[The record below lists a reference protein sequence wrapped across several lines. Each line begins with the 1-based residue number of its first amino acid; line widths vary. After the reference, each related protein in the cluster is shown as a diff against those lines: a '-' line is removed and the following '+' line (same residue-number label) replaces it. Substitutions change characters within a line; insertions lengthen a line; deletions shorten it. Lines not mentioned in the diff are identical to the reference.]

1 MPQKMIFQF
10 AENKHQNKRQSHVAK
25 RHKNKRL
32 KRSIKPRINIT
43 RRPRKIHN
51 RHHTGN
57 RTRMKHKNHLIRVC
71 LNRPPRRTRQNNPP
85 HPQRAFRDQINDP
98 KLKAE
103 VRGFIGQEAMHSLE
117 HIAMNQHV
125 RDQGMPVEEM
135 EKDLKV
141 ILDLARRLP
150 KRHQL
155 AVTCALEHITAM
167 MADMLLER
175 DDVREDM
182 HETMRPLWVWHAI
195 EETEHKAVAYDVF
208 QQVGG
213 TYAERAF
220 YQLFATAALGVVA
233 TWFTGRMVMKDRKH
247 FSVKRAAKGMWRM
260 WGKDGAFSSLIP
272 AWAEYFKPDFHPWDK
287 DNSELIGRFKAQI
300 QQYIAPQYKNG
311 NRRTLQ

>member
-1 MPQKMIFQF
+1 MQTSTN
-10 AENKHQNKRQSHVAK
+10 ATTARKRPTRGQASHTPDNVA
-25 RHKNKRL
+25 
-32 KRSIKPRINIT
+32 IKPQRMGFEFDGQV
-43 RRPRKIHN
+43 PRYW
-51 RHHTGN
+51 
-57 RTRMKHKNHLIRVC
+57 
-71 LNRPPRRTRQNNPP
+71 LNESPFLTHMMNALSVLFPEGEQFFVDSV
-85 HPQRAFRDQINDP
+85 RAYRDSIDDP

-117 HIAMNQHV
+117 HDAMNAHV
-125 RDQGMPVEEM
+125 REQGMPVEEM
-135 EKDLKV
+135 ERDLRV
-141 ILDLARRLP
+141 ILGVAKKLP

-155 AVTCALEHITAM
+155 AITCALEHMTAM

-182 HETMRPLWVWHAI
+182 HESMRPLWTWHAI

-220 YQLFATAALGVVA
+220 YQVFSTTALALVGS
-233 TWFTGRMVMKDRKH
+233 WYTGRMMLRDRANV
-247 FSVKRAAKGMWRM
+247 SVSDTAKGLWRM
-260 WGKDGAFSSLIP
+260 WGVKGTFSSLAP
-272 AWAEYFKPDFHPWDK
+272 TWLEYFKPGFHPWDK

-300 QQYIAPQYKNG
+300 QSAIAPQYRNG

>member
-1 MPQKMIFQF
+1 MLTTT
-10 AENKHQNKRQSHVAK
+10 QSKQGARASHTPDNVA
-25 RHKNKRL
+25 
-32 KRSIKPRINIT
+32 IKPQRMGFEFGKEV
-43 RRPRKIHN
+43 PRYWLDNNYLIS
-51 RHHTGN
+51 HTMNALSVLFPEGEQFF
-57 RTRMKHKNHLIRVC
+57 VDSV
-71 LNRPPRRTRQNNPP
+71 
-85 HPQRAFRDQINDP
+85 RAFRDQINDP
-98 KLKAE
+98 KLKE
-103 VRGFIGQEAMHSLE
+103 DVRGFIGQEAMHSLE

-135 EKDLKV
+135 ERDLKV
-141 ILDLARRLP
+141 ILDLARKLP

-182 HETMRPLWVWHAI
+182 HESMRPLWVWHAI

-233 TWFTGRMVMKDRKH
+233 TWYTGRMVMKDRKH
-247 FSVKRAAKGMWRM
+247 FTVKDSAKGMWRM
-260 WGKDGAFSSLIP
+260 WGRNGAFSSLIP
-272 AWAEYFKPDFHPWDK
+272 AWAEYFKPGFHPWDK
-287 DNSELIGRFKAQI
+287 DNSELIGRFKSQI
-300 QQYIAPQYKNG
+300 QQYIAPQYKKG

>member
-1 MPQKMIFQF
+1 MLTTAHANGQAK
-10 AENKHQNKRQSHVAK
+10 ASHTPDNVA
-25 RHKNKRL
+25 
-32 KRSIKPRINIT
+32 IKPQRMGFEFDEKV
-43 RRPRKIHN
+43 PRYWLDNNYLIS
-51 RHHTGN
+51 HTMNALSVLFPEGEQFF
-57 RTRMKHKNHLIRVC
+57 VDSV
-71 LNRPPRRTRQNNPP
+71 
-85 HPQRAFRDQINDP
+85 RAFRDQINDP

-141 ILDLARRLP
+141 ILDLARKLP

-247 FSVKRAAKGMWRM
+247 FSVKGTAKGMWRM

-300 QQYIAPQYKNG
+300 QQYIAPQYKGG

>member
-1 MPQKMIFQF
+1 MLTTAHANGQTN
-10 AENKHQNKRQSHVAK
+10 ASHTPDNVA
-25 RHKNKRL
+25 
-32 KRSIKPRINIT
+32 IKPQRMGFEFDEKV
-43 RRPRKIHN
+43 PRYWLDNNYLIS
-51 RHHTGN
+51 HTMNALSVLFPEGEQFF
-57 RTRMKHKNHLIRVC
+57 VDSV
-71 LNRPPRRTRQNNPP
+71 
-85 HPQRAFRDQINDP
+85 RAFRDQINDP

-125 RDQGMPVEEM
+125 RDQGMPVDEM

-141 ILDLARRLP
+141 ILDLARKLP

-182 HETMRPLWVWHAI
+182 HESMRPLWVWHAI

-247 FSVKRAAKGMWRM
+247 FSVKDAAKGMWRM